1 MNSFRHLGI
10 GLRLGLG
17 FGALL
22 ALMVLA
28 IGLSILRFGQ
38 VGQTMHRIVDED
50 WVKAQAAST
59 IDATARANARHT
71 MELLLVTDPDRAAT
85 VHGHIQNNKLRIDE
99 ALATLDRLVHRPAG
113 KAMLAALKTDRAA
126 YVASFSKVAQLVE
139 SG

>member
-1 MNSFRHLGI
+1 MKSLRHLGI
-10 GLRLGLG
+10 GVRLGLG
-17 FGALL
+17 FAALL

-50 WVKAQAAST
+50 RVKAQAAST
-59 IDATARANARHT
+59 IDATARANARRT
-71 MELLLVTDPDRAAT
+71 MELLLVSDPDRVAT
-85 VHGHIQNNKLRIDE
+85 VHGHIQKNKLRIDE